1 MSDAASRRYAQA
13 LISVADEV
21 GAVDLVGDDL
31 GRFVTSGEGDDRRM
45 ARVLESPVFTS
56 EERGAILDQVLP
68 KLGLHPLVAN
78 LIRLANDKRRMAL
91 LPGIAEAY
99 RTLADERAG
108 RQQVTVQTAEPL
120 SPQLE
125 AEVRAALE
133 SSTGKRVILKTEVH
147 PELIGGLVA
156 RVGDTVYDSSIRTRL
171 EQMKQALLNSPIG
184 PSPASAGSV
193 TVPAAGPIAQA

>member
-1 MSDAASRRYAQA
+1 MFDAAARRYAQA
-13 LISVADEV
+13 LISVAEEI
-21 GAVDLVGDDL
+21 GAVDAVGADL
-31 GRFVTSGEGDDRRM
+31 ERFVRSGEGDDRRM
-45 ARVLESPVFTS
+45 ALVLESPVFTS

-99 RTLADERAG
+99 RELADVRAG

-120 SPQLE
+120 TPQLE

-133 SSTGKRVILKTEVH
+133 SSTGKRVVLKTEVR

-184 PSPASAGSV
+184 LSPAGSV
-193 TVPAAGPIAQA
+193 TVPVAGPIAQA